1 MIMKRLD
8 DRELVSLYIDGNE
21 KAFEQLL
28 MRHKEKMFRFIYLK
42 VRDRDLAEDLFQET
56 FVKIINTLKLGA
68 YNEEGKFRPWAMR
81 IAHNLVIDHFRR
93 SSKVRMI
100 SESSSLK
107 DDFNIFSVLAN
118 DSKNVQEQWIY
129 DELEQQMVELIE
141 HLPENQKDILKMR
154 IFQDLSFKDI
164 AEMEDISIN
173 TALGRM
179 RYALIN
185 LRKLIEKHQLV
196 TEI

>member
-1 MIMKRLD
+1 M
-8 DRELVSLYIDGNE
+8 
-21 KAFEQLL
+21 
-28 MRHKEKMFRFIYLK
+28 
-42 VRDRDLAEDLFQET
+42 
-56 FVKIINTLKLGA
+56 
-68 YNEEGKFRPWAMR
+68 
-81 IAHNLVIDHFRR
+81 
-93 SSKVRMI
+93 
-100 SESSSLK
+100 
-107 DDFNIFSVLAN
+107 
-118 DSKNVQEQWIY
+118 Y
-129 DELEQQMVELIE
+129 DELEQQMVELVE
-141 HLPENQKDILKMR
+141 YLPENQKDILKMR